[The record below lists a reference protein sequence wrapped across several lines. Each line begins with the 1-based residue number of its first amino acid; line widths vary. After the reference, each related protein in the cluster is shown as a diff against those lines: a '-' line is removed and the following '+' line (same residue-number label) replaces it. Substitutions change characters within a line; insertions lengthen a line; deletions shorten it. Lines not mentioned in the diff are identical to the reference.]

1 MKQNKKIAF
10 TLAKGATHIT
20 TCGNNKKFAFTLAEV
35 LITLGIIGVVAAMTM
50 PSLIANY
57 QEKQR
62 VSQLK
67 KVYSAL
73 SQAFISAIQ
82 ENGTPDEWGM
92 GDMYDENSHLIMA
105 NNFKKHLKLSKD
117 CTNMNGTQARKVCGM
132 QDNAGKNNNLETVG
146 ASSQAK
152 AIILN
157 DGTIVAFRHYE
168 ANCAMVFGDL
178 KNVCGIL
185 HVDLNGQKRPNS
197 GGYDQFDIYVTKDK
211 LVPLGF
217 KGDYLTFEKACNRKI
232 DVPFSGYSGGGMY
245 SCAAWVLYNENQDY
259 LHCDDLSWTGKH
271 SCKEKSN
278 K

>member
-1 MKQNKKIAF
+1 MKQNKKI
-10 TLAKGATHIT
+10 
-20 TCGNNKKFAFTLAEV
+20 AFTLAEV

-73 SQAFISAIQ
+73 SQAFVSAIQ

-92 GDMYDENSHLIMA
+92 GNMYDENSHLIMA
-105 NNFKKHLKLSKD
+105 NNFKKHLKLSQD

-132 QDNAGKNNNLETVG
+132 QDNAGKNNNLEIVG

-157 DGTIVAFRHYE
+157 DGTIVGFRLYE

-178 KNVCGIL
+178 KNVCGKLYI
-185 HVDLNGQKRPNS
+185 DLNGQKRPNS
-197 GGYDQFDIYVTKDK
+197 GGYDQFDIYVAKDK
-211 LVPLGF
+211 LVPSGF

-232 DVPFSGYSGGGMY
+232 DVPFSSYSDRGMY

-259 LHCDDLSWTGKH
+259 LHCDDLSWDGKH

>member
-1 MKQNKKIAF
+1 MKQ
-10 TLAKGATHIT
+10 
-20 TCGNNKKFAFTLAEV
+20 NKKFAFTLAEV

-50 PSLIANY
+50 PSLITNY

-73 SQAFISAIQ
+73 SQAFVSAVQ

-92 GDMYDENSHLIMA
+92 GDMYEENSHLIMA
-105 NNFKKHLKLSKD
+105 NNFKKHLKLSQD

-132 QDNAGKNNNLETVG
+132 QDNAGKNNNLEIVG

-157 DGTIVAFRHYE
+157 DGTIVGFRHYE
-168 ANCAMVFGDL
+168 ANCAMGFGDL

-185 HVDLNGQKRPNS
+185 YVDLNGQKRPNS
-197 GGYDQFDIYVTKDK
+197 GGYDQFNIYVAKDK

-217 KGDYLTFEKACNRKI
+217 KGDILTFEQACNRKI
-232 DVPFSGYSGGGMY
+232 DVPFPGFSGDGMY